1 VLTAIA
7 GRTFRHGFALGPGL
21 KRHSQL
27 SGAHESPADISVF
40 RTGIERN
47 QLVAVLTVRLEPV
60 ADFLCP
66 LPEYLRAFR
75 AFDSYFFF
83 DHEMPLDLMPA
94 VLRSMV

>member
-7 GRTFRHGFALGPGL
+7 GRTFRRGFALGPGL
-21 KRHSQL
+21 KRHSQFP
-27 SGAHESPADISVF
+27 GMHESPADISVV
-40 RTGIERN
+40 RTGIEGN
-47 QLVAVLTVRLEPV
+47 HPVAMLTVGLEPV
-60 ADFLCP
+60 ADSLCP

-83 DHEMPLDLMPA
+83 DHEMPLDSLPA